1 MQKIVLDT
9 NVVVSA
15 LISNSYPKQ
24 ILYDIVFER
33 KVITCISNKIVEEY
47 IEVLNREKFE
57 RFSNFKNIAEVVI
70 NKLIEISIFYLPIDE
85 IAIISDLSD
94 NKFLEVAKE
103 SMADYLITGNYRDFN
118 FDNFGSTKIISPKDF
133 IENFKP

>member
-9 NVVVSA
+9 NVIVSA
-15 LISNSYPKQ
+15 LISNSYSKQ

-33 KVITCISNKIVEEY
+33 KVTTCISNEIVEEY

-57 RFSNFKNIAEVVI
+57 RFSNFKNNAEVVI
-70 NKLIEISIFYLPIDE
+70 NKLIDISISYLPIE
-85 IAIISDLSD
+85 KITIISDLAD

-103 SMADYLITGNYRDFN
+103 SKADYLITGNHRDFN
-118 FDNFGSTKIISPKDF
+118 FKNFENTKIVSPKDF